1 MDRKKI
7 KIAVLAAASGL
18 LILAAGGIT
27 AKMVQ
32 DRKTAAIET
41 ARMERET
48 KDKEKEEE
56 RRNAANEAAKEQ
68 DDKIMGF
75 SAESAKRVKE
85 ALGMRPPLVE
95 LTEENRREFA
105 RIASCR
111 IDGEKGKIVIEAS
124 AEGIPVSDDKYYYL
138 FAVES
143 YEEEIAKDSTYL
155 EQEYKDEAVEFQV
168 ERNFTGTEVSRKFV
182 VAVKKNGEYVAVSR
196 PHYITNPEAAAKR
209 RSDGRKPS
217 TKKGLLV
224 DPNKLRS
231 QELDDLGVKHA
242 A

>member
-85 ALGMRPPLVE
+85 ALGNAP
-95 LTEENRREFA
+95 A
-105 RIASCR
+105 AGGA
-111 IDGEKGKIVIEAS
+111 DGGKQ
-124 AEGIPVSDDKYYYL
+124 EGICEDRILPDRRGKR
-138 FAVES
+138 
-143 YEEEIAKDSTYL
+143 KDR
-155 EQEYKDEAVEFQV
+155 DRGFCG
-168 ERNFTGTEVSRKFV
+168 RNSGQR
-182 VAVKKNGEYVAVSR
+182 
-196 PHYITNPEAAAKR
+196 
-209 RSDGRKPS
+209 
-217 TKKGLLV
+217 
-224 DPNKLRS
+224 
-231 QELDDLGVKHA
+231 
-242 A
+242 

>member
-56 RRNAANEAAKEQ
+56 RRNAANEDAKEQ

-85 ALGMRPPLVE
+85 TLGMRPPLVE

-124 AEGIPVSDDKYYYL
+124 AEGIPVSCLRWNLMKKRL
-138 FAVES
+138 QRTVHIWS
-143 YEEEIAKDSTYL
+143 RSTRTKRWNSRWREIL
-155 EQEYKDEAVEFQV
+155 QEQKCPVNLWW
-168 ERNFTGTEVSRKFV
+168 R
-182 VAVKKNGEYVAVSR
+182 
-196 PHYITNPEAAAKR
+196 
-209 RSDGRKPS
+209 
-217 TKKGLLV
+217 
-224 DPNKLRS
+224 
-231 QELDDLGVKHA
+231 
-242 A
+242 

>member
-1 MDRKKI
+1 MPSVVCPR
-7 KIAVLAAASGL
+7 
-18 LILAAGGIT
+18 ILDTG
-27 AKMVQ
+27 
-32 DRKTAAIET
+32 
-41 ARMERET
+41 
-48 KDKEKEEE
+48 
-56 RRNAANEAAKEQ
+56 
-68 DDKIMGF
+68 
-75 SAESAKRVKE
+75 
-85 ALGMRPPLVE
+85 
-95 LTEENRREFA
+95 
-105 RIASCR
+105 
-111 IDGEKGKIVIEAS
+111 
-124 AEGIPVSDDKYYYL
+124 

-224 DPNKLRS
+224 DPNKLRCKKS
-231 QELDDLGVKHA
+231 PDRRQAFRPRLVTGVKGIIRSGSDSLSRQRMYGLWIRSRYII
-242 A
+242 